1 MVSSGLPWWVW
12 IFLITIFCLQIYN
25 LVNGPI
31 GSGAGGAAG
40 TAGKGF
46 DIAIMKASAQANII
60 TIMVISTIFLAIAS
74 YFFLSNNPQQERTY
88 VMLMIHASI
97 FISTISASIA
107 IMQQLN
113 AI

>member
-12 IFLITIFCLQIYN
+12 IFLITIFCLQIYS
-25 LVNGPI
+25 LVKY
-31 GSGAGGAAG
+31 GAGGDG
-40 TAGKGF
+40 TGADGKAGKGF
-46 DIAIMKASAQANII
+46 DIALVKASAQANII
-60 TIMVISTIFLAIAS
+60 TIMVISTVFLAIAA

-107 IMQQLN
+107 VMQQLN

>member
-1 MVSSGLPWWVW
+1 MQVYS
-12 IFLITIFCLQIYN
+12 I
-25 LVNGPI
+25 VNG
-31 GSGAGGAAG
+31 GAGGASGAAG
-40 TAGKGF
+40 GSAGKGF
-46 DIAIMKASAQANII
+46 DITIVKASAQANII
-60 TIMVISTIFLAIAS
+60 TIMVISTIFLAIAA

>member
-1 MVSSGLPWWVW
+1 M
-12 IFLITIFCLQIYN
+12 QIYS
-25 LVNGPI
+25 LVKCCK
-31 GSGAGGAAG
+31 GGDADTAAS
-40 TAGKGF
+40 AAKRY
-46 DIAIMKASAQANII
+46 DIAKLKASAQANII
-60 TIMVISTIFLAIAS
+60 TIMVISTVFLAIAA

-107 IMQQLN
+107 VMQQLN